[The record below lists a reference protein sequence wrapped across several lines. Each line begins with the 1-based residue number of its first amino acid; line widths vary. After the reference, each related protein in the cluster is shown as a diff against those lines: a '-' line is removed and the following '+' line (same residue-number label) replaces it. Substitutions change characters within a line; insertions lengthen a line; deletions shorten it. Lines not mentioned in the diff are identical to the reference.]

1 MQKIGITGGIGSG
14 KTTCCRIFEALDI
27 PVYYADEGAKRLMYK
42 NKKLKTEIKKVLGE
56 EAYHNNGK
64 MNKVYIGSKIFT
76 DKSLLKK
83 VNNLVHPAV
92 AMDVMNWFGSIK
104 NKPYALEEAALLI
117 ESGAYKFFDELIV
130 VTAPI
135 EKRVEWVMKRDNLS
149 KKEVTQRLKNQLSD
163 EERIK
168 KANFVIINDG
178 TISLTS
184 QVYTIHKQLTK
195 RNK

>member
-1 MQKIGITGGIGSG
+1 MLKVGITGGIGSG
-14 KTTCCRIFEALDI
+14 KTTCCRIFETLGI

-42 NKKLKTEIKKVLGE
+42 NKKLKTEIKKVLGD
-56 EAYHNNGK
+56 EAYHSNGR
-64 MNKVYIGSKIFT
+64 MNKAYIGQKIFS

-83 VNNLVHPAV
+83 VNALVHPAV
-92 AMDVMNWFGSIK
+92 ALDVMAWFGNIK

-135 EKRVEWVMKRDNLS
+135 NRRISWVMKRDKLS
-149 KKEVTQRLKNQLSD
+149 KKEVSQRLKNQLSD

-168 KANFVIINDG
+168 KANFIIANDG
-178 TISLTS
+178 EIPLIQ
-184 QVYTIHKQLTK
+184 QVYAIHKQLTK
-195 RNK
+195 SK

>member
-1 MQKIGITGGIGSG
+1 MLKIGITGGIGSG

-42 NKKLKTEIKKVLGE
+42 NKKLKSEIKKILGE
-56 EAYHNNGK
+56 EAYFNNGK
-64 MNKVYIGSKIFT
+64 MNKAYIGDKIFN

-92 AMDVMNWFGSIK
+92 AMDVMNWFGSITD
-104 NKPYALEEAALLI
+104 KPYALEEAALLI
-117 ESGAYKFFDELIV
+117 ESGAYKFFDEMIV

-135 EKRVEWVMKRDNLS
+135 ERRIEWVMKRDKLS
-149 KKEVTQRLKNQLSD
+149 KKEVSQRLKNQITD

-168 KANFVIINDG
+168 KANFVIVNDG
-178 TISLTS
+178 TISLTR
-184 QVYTIHKQLTK
+184 QVHTIHKQLIK
-195 RNK
+195 KK

>member
-1 MQKIGITGGIGSG
+1 MLKVGITGGIGSG
-14 KTTCCRIFEALDI
+14 KTTCCRIFEAMDI

-56 EAYHNNGK
+56 EAYFNNGR
-64 MNKVYIGSKIFT
+64 MNKAYIGSKIFN

-104 NKPYALEEAALLI
+104 NKRYALEESALLI
-117 ESGAYKFFDELIV
+117 ESGAYKFFDEIIV

-135 EKRVEWVMKRDNLS
+135 DKRIEWVMKRDKLS
-149 KKEVTQRLKNQLSD
+149 KKEVSQRLKSQLSD

-168 KANFVIINDG
+168 KANFVIVNDG

-195 RNK
+195 KK

>member
-1 MQKIGITGGIGSG
+1 MLKVGITGGIGSG
-14 KTTCCRIFEALDI
+14 KTTCCKMFEALDI

-56 EAYHNNGK
+56 EAYYNNGK
-64 MNKVYIGSKIFT
+64 MNKAYIGSKIFN

-104 NKPYALEEAALLI
+104 NKPYGLEESALLI

-135 EKRVEWVMKRDNLS
+135 EKRIEWVMKRDKLS
-149 KKEVTQRLKNQLSD
+149 KKEVSQRLKNQITD
-163 EERIK
+163 AERIK
-168 KANFVIINDG
+168 KANFVIVNDG
-178 TISLTS
+178 TIPLTV
-184 QVYTIHKQLTK
+184 QVHTIHKQLTK
-195 RNK
+195 KK